1 MEFSD
6 WITEKYI
13 NWRGRAV
20 GNERSITDFADHIG
34 VSQQTLS
41 SWMKQGGKV
50 PRALTSIRKLADVF
64 GFETYDVL
72 GLPRPDAT
80 FEDLPPEM
88 GASLAAASTE
98 ILSVMEQRGIYDPD
112 SPEAESIAIEIMAK
126 HGWTFVGSSEKDDDL
141 AK

>member
-13 NWRGRAV
+13 NWRGRSI
-20 GNERSITDFADHIG
+20 GNERSITDFAIHIG

-50 PRALTSIRKLADVF
+50 PRAQTSIQKLANIF
-64 GFETYDVL
+64 GNEAYDAL
-72 GLPRPDAT
+72 GLPRPEAS
-80 FEDLPPEM
+80 FGDLPPEM

-98 ILSVMEQRGIYDPD
+98 ILSVMEERAIYDAN
-112 SPEAESIAIEIMAK
+112 SPEAENIAIEIMAK
-126 HGWTFVGSSEKDDDL
+126 HGWAFIGSSEEDDL
-141 AK
+141 EK